1 MQLTGSSNPVTDSIL
16 SFSGAWGGGGGGG
29 GQQRPLFAWNSIATS
44 PGRVIYRS
52 CLSLS
57 TDS

>member
-29 GQQRPLFAWNSIATS
+29 GSAKAFVCLEQHCHFPREGNLQKLPLFVN
-44 PGRVIYRS
+44 
-52 CLSLS
+52 
-57 TDS
+57 